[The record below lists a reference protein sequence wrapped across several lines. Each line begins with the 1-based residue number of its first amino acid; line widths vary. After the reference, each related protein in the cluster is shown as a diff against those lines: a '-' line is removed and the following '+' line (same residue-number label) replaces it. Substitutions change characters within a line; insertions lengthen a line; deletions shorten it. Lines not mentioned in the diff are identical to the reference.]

1 MKKIV
6 FLLCVI
12 CIVIDLVIC
21 FIGSLYM
28 DVIRDIVLF
37 LLAIMMS
44 SQFLNNENGD

>member
-21 FIGSLYM
+21 FISSLYM
-28 DVIRDIVLF
+28 DAIRDIAML
-37 LLAIMMS
+37 LLAIIMY
-44 SQFLNNENGD
+44 SQFLKNETGD

>member
-12 CIVIDLVIC
+12 CIAIDLIIC

-28 DVIRDIVLF
+28 DVIRDIAML
-37 LLAIMMS
+37 LLAMMMS
-44 SQFLNNENGD
+44 SQFFKNEDRD